1 MVVFLWAV
9 AAGTAVQARDAV
21 EIHDAWVR
29 PAYQLPSGTGAYM
42 TLLASRPLRLSG
54 ASTEMAAAAELS
66 GTRTKD
72 GVMLMYALPRG
83 IDLPA
88 GKPLVLQPGQYHI
101 ILEQLRRPLT
111 AGMTVTLRLQFT
123 DAFGKTHDQDV
134 QAPVRTGPPGQAE
147 ASGHGHTHG
156 HH

>member
-1 MVVFLWAV
+1 MAKANKAVKTTGKVVALK
-9 AAGTAVQARDAV
+9 
-21 EIHDAWVR
+21 
-29 PAYQLPSGTGAYM
+29 
-42 TLLASRPLRLSG
+42 
-54 ASTEMAAAAELS
+54 AAAAKLAAAK
-66 GTRTKD
+66 TAPAKPAQ
-72 GVMLMYALPRG
+72 ALADDMPV
-83 IDLPA
+83 IALDLPA